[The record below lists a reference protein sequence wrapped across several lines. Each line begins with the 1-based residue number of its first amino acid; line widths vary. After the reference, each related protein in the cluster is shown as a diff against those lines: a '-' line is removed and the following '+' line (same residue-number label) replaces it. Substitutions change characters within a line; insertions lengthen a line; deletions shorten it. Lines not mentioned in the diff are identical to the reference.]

1 MVARDQEPGRERQSG
16 NKRTMGPKLRQLGP
30 YLFVAPAL
38 IFVLLVMV
46 YPIAYNF
53 YLSLHDVS
61 VGNFLTGDFPFV
73 GLQNYGEIMSD
84 PVFRHSL
91 LISVLFT
98 AGSLVFQ
105 FTIGFALA
113 LFFNRAFPG
122 SGIMRAILVLG
133 WLLPI
138 VVSASIWR
146 WMLDGSY
153 GVINFLLRGLGL
165 LQGQLF
171 WLTEPDTALIG
182 VIIAN
187 IWIGIPF
194 NMILLLAG
202 LQGISLSLYEA
213 ARVDGANA
221 WQRFIHITVPQ
232 MRPVALT
239 VLLLGFVY
247 TFKVFDLIYVM
258 TRGGPVDATTTL
270 PLFAYDLTF
279 EFFRFGDGAT
289 AAAVL
294 LLISLGLS
302 MVYLWLIRREEAA

>member
-1 MVARDQEPGRERQSG
+1 
-16 NKRTMGPKLRQLGP
+16 LGP

>member
-1 MVARDQEPGRERQSG
+1 
-16 NKRTMGPKLRQLGP
+16 MGPKLRQLGP